1 MEQLTSGTSMV
12 YLDFIISGFYG
23 EPLIVS
29 YYDRSQQSVRG
40 FGASLI
46 ANKSFSYRYRTRK
59 NELGFSSSFTPVV
72 KGKEKFYHGMSVAED
87 LEKNYL
93 VTTESELYK
102 DLYYLLMDKYNL
114 PLLEWWMPEVFKE
127 LVDKRQLSAVTGYN
141 ISGNEYRTIAKG
153 GKEIPLK
160 ELLFF
165 RNFVTEEEL
174 GKVISRLMKRGRIWI
189 TKTEQKKLV
198 IDNLDSYFQQYG
210 STIVDNLKKILHPVS
225 ELNGKIDRAVL
236 KTMRLYPQQAA
247 MVNGACEY
255 LMRKKGDYILF
266 AMGMGSGKT
275 IQAATAAEMLH
286 VGKWLKEHPDKT
298 LADAYEKDGVINY
311 RHFIMCPG
319 HLTEKW
325 YKELKREIPYAKPV
339 IVNSFKQLVELKS
352 GGAERNGG
360 KEFYIASKDFLKL
373 SYQRIPVVRKDG
385 VRHIEVFKC
394 KDCGMLHTAKKDECV
409 GCKGRNIVPVKTKYK
424 SRGLIC
430 PHCNRL
436 LVPENAKIELES
448 LQGMDY
454 RIGLPMKWTHMT
466 EEHSYNQRCI
476 YCGEALWQPYVK
488 NINTELGF
496 YKERTWYR
504 QTFWANKSRKG
515 KKTLWVMRGKEK
527 EAEVLYGEVLNS
539 MEDMEGGC
547 RKYAPSLFIKKYLKG
562 FFDVFICDEVHKAK
576 GGGTAQGSAFHH
588 IRKASKYTFGLTGTI
603 AGGYATDLFYLLY
616 RFEPGRMK
624 AHGYEWNSVMQFA
637 KDYGCVETEYYV
649 TENTRR
655 NTCSRGNQKSAP
667 RVIPGISPL
676 IFSEFL
682 LDRALFLDV
691 SDMSE
696 HMPPLHE
703 IVKLCRPERGEE
715 KTMLH
720 DYNHMLAELK
730 EYGRENGIDL
740 TSIRNQLAMSYLD
753 KPYGACTILDPKS
766 GMDVLEPTDYS
777 YLVENGGLL
786 TKEKLLVDTIRQELS
801 EGRNCVV
808 FAEYT
813 QSEATNILP
822 RLKEIIE
829 RECSLKNREVVIMK
843 AGSPQASK
851 REQWMHGKAEDGM
864 KVLLCNPRLC
874 ETGLDFCWKEGDT
887 LYNYPTL
894 MFYQSG
900 YSLFVMWQAS
910 GRAWRLNQKEEC
922 RTFYFGY
929 EGTVQQAIL
938 QVLGEKKAATSAIQ
952 GRFSADGLAAMAQGV
967 DTQVRIAQIMSEIDT
982 HSVNELQ
989 KMFDVISGEKNS
1001 AFDDEPA
1008 MKLLGEL
1015 IRIKEEKPEF
1025 FSFGT
1030 GNLFGGFGLFSAEDK
1045 AAEDKKK
1052 GQGGQ
1057 ELFSVLSQFNTFLL
1071 NIEETP
1077 FTGEPEKPVKKKRKK
1092 KNTYEGSISI
1102 FDYL

>member
-12 YLDFIISGFYG
+12 YLDFIVSGIYG

-46 ANKSFSYRYRTRK
+46 INKSFSYRYRVRK
-59 NELGFSSSFTPVV
+59 NELGFSSSFTPVI
-72 KGKEKFYHGMSVAED
+72 KGKERFYHGISIAED

-93 VTTESELYK
+93 VTTRNDLYK

-114 PLLEWWMPEVFKE
+114 PLLEWWMPEMFKE
-127 LVDKRQLSAVTGYN
+127 LVDKRQLSAVSDLN
-141 ISGNEYRTIAKG
+141 ISGNGNRTILKD

-160 ELLFF
+160 EFLFF
-165 RNFVTEEEL
+165 RNNLTEDML
-174 GKVISRLMKRGRIWI
+174 GYVVSHLIKRGKIWI
-189 TKTEQKKLV
+189 TKKEQKKLV

-225 ELNGKIDRAVL
+225 ELNGKVDKAVL

-247 MVNGACEY
+247 MVNGAYEY
-255 LMRKKGDYILF
+255 LMQKKGDYILF

-319 HLTEKW
+319 HLVEKW

-339 IVNSFKQLVELKS
+339 IVNSFKQLNELRE

-373 SYQRIPVVRKDG
+373 SYQRIPAVRKEDT
-385 VRHIEVFKC
+385 RYISVFKC
-394 KDCGMLHTAKKDECV
+394 KDCGMLHTGRRDEC
-409 GCKGRNIVPVKTKYK
+409 GSCKGRNIVPVKTKYK
-424 SRGLIC
+424 AYGLVC

-436 LVPENAKIELES
+436 LVPENAKIDLES
-448 LQGMDY
+448 LQNEDY
-454 RIGLPMKWTHMT
+454 REELVMKWAHMT
-466 EEHSYNQRCI
+466 EEHSYNQRCV
-476 YCGEALWQPYVK
+476 YCDETLWQPFVK
-488 NINTELGF
+488 QINTEFGF
-496 YKERTWYR
+496 HKERTWYR
-504 QTFWANKSRKG
+504 QTFWANKSKKG
-515 KKTLWVMRGKEK
+515 KKTLWIMRGKEQ
-527 EAEVLYGEVLNS
+527 EAELLYGEVLNS
-539 MEDMEGGC
+539 MKDVEGGC

-588 IRKASKYTFGLTGTI
+588 IRKASRYTFGLTGTI
-603 AGGYATDLFYLLY
+603 AGGFATDLFYLLY

-637 KDYGCVETEYYV
+637 KDYGCVETEYHV
-649 TENTRR
+649 VENTRR
-655 NTCSRGNQKSAP
+655 NTCSRGNQKSSP
-667 RVIPGISPL
+667 RTLPGISPL
-676 IFSEFL
+676 VFSEFL

-696 HMPPLHE
+696 HMPPLYE
-703 IVKLCRPERGEE
+703 LIRLCKPESEEE
-715 KTMLH
+715 KAMIQ
-720 DYNHMLAELK
+720 DYNHMLAEIK
-730 EYGRENGIDL
+730 EYGRENEVNL
-740 TSIRNQLAMSYLD
+740 SSIRNQFAMSYLD
-753 KPYGACTILDPKS
+753 KPYGVDTILDPKT
-766 GMDVLEPTDYS
+766 GWEVLEPSDYS
-777 YLVENGGLL
+777 HLVKGNRLL
-786 TKEKLLVDTIRQELS
+786 SKEKLLVDIVNQELS

-813 QSEATNILP
+813 QSESTNILP
-822 RLKEIIE
+822 RLKDILEK
-829 RECSLKNREVVIMK
+829 ECSMKNKEVVVMK
-843 AGSPQASK
+843 SSSPQPSK

-874 ETGLDFCWKEGDT
+874 ETGLDFCWMEDET

-894 MFYQSG
+894 IFYQSG

-910 GRAWRLNQKEEC
+910 GRSWRLNQKEEC

-929 EGTVQQAIL
+929 EQTVQQAIL

-952 GRFSADGLAAMAQGV
+952 GRFSAEGLAAMAQGV
-967 DTQVRIAQIMSEIDT
+967 DTQVRIAQIMSEIDSHT
-982 HSVNELQ
+982 ANELQ
-989 KMFDVISGEKNS
+989 KMFDVISGEKDET
-1001 AFDDEPA
+1001 FDDGPT

-1015 IRIKEEKPEF
+1015 ICIEKTEPEF
-1025 FSFGT
+1025 ISLGTGSLFGSFGMFKAEA
-1030 GNLFGGFGLFSAEDK
+1030 GAEDI
-1045 AAEDKKK
+1045 KKE
-1052 GQGGQ
+1052 QDEQ
-1057 ELFSVLSQFNTFLL
+1057 SIFPVLSQFNTFLF

-1077 FTGEPEKPVKKKRKK
+1077 FLSVSEKSVKKKRKK
-1092 KNTYEGSISI
+1092 KEKYENNVSI